1 VLTFLTLLFNILH
14 QKQVGELGSVHSN
27 RTKNSNSGTMYLT
40 ESEVNVLLQ
49 EPLFSLPVTEFK
61 QNYQLYQGHRKV
73 TPRTIRFNLVPNFEP
88 SIIQAYL
95 QEKLTSYYRFGSELS
110 ISVQY
115 DFLLCNYNA
124 TPKTFYI
131 WRANTNQ
138 TTLEKDDDIDVKIT
152 LNYYNIKQICTNAT
166 SIDFDQ
172 LNINFVTSDV
182 TMDRVLAIVFT
193 FCPVT

>member
-1 VLTFLTLLFNILH
+1 
-14 QKQVGELGSVHSN
+14 
-27 RTKNSNSGTMYLT
+27 MYLT

-88 SIIQAYL
+88 SSYSGLFAGKINIIL
-95 QEKLTSYYRFGSELS
+95 PVGSELS

-182 TMDRVLAIVFT
+182 TIDRVLAIVFT
-193 FCPVT
+193 FCPVI